1 MTGLSV
7 PTLLAATAVA
17 SFVMAAAL
25 AIVAYRRMAAFLS
38 WAGALAAHGAA
49 YVLFMMRGVVPDLL
63 SIVVANVAL
72 SATFALFATG
82 LAQFQRRRFPP
93 AALWGP
99 AVLVAVVFTAFLY
112 DARVRVIVAGAV
124 FSAQALMIL
133 VALVRHRKVTPG
145 RGQYVLMAGFA
156 MVIVVFAG
164 RIVAALRGPFEMA
177 SILSGSPVQQVS
189 FMVAVLMPMLLAMG
203 LVLMVEERA
212 GAELQEANRKLE
224 ELSVT
229 DALTGLSNRRHFDR
243 LLAAEWSRS
252 ARRGCPFTVLMVDV
266 DHFKR
271 FNDRYGHPAGDDCL
285 ARIAGVL
292 KTFSRR
298 SGDVAARY
306 GGEEFAIVYSDMPS
320 DVAARMAESVR
331 QGVEGLAVPHEDSP
345 FGRVT
350 LSIGVATMAASR
362 DIAAEAVLKRADEA
376 LYEAKA
382 SGRNAVRAAMAALT
396 PDRPPAAGTP
406 PPSR

>member
-38 WAGALAAHGAA
+38 WAGALAAHGVT
-49 YVLFMMRGVVPDLL
+49 YVLFMLRGAIPDLL
-63 SIVVANVAL
+63 SIVVANVGL

-82 LAQFQRRRFPP
+82 LAQFQGRRFPP

-99 AVLVAVVFTAFLY
+99 AVVVAVALTIFL
-112 DARVRVIVAGAV
+112 DNARARVIVVGAV
-124 FSAQALMIL
+124 FAAQALLIL
-133 VALVRHRKVTPG
+133 AALVQHRKVTPG

-156 MVIVVFAG
+156 IVLVVFAG
-164 RIVAALRGPFEMA
+164 RIVAALRGTFDVAM
-177 SILSGSPVQQVS
+177 IFSGTPVEQVS

-212 GAELQEANRKLE
+212 GAELKEANRRLE

-229 DALTGLSNRRHFDR
+229 DALTGLSNRRQFDR
-243 LLAAEWSRS
+243 LLASEWSRA

-266 DHFKR
+266 DNFKR
-271 FNDRYGHPAGDDCL
+271 FNDRYGHLAGDDCL

-292 KTFSRR
+292 KTFTRR

-306 GGEEFAIVYSDMPS
+306 GGEEFAIVYSDMPA
-320 DVAARMAESVR
+320 DVAARMAETVR
-331 QGVEGLAVPHEDSP
+331 QGVEGLAIPHEDSP

-350 LSIGVATMAASR
+350 LSVGVATMAASR

-382 SGRNAVRAAMAALT
+382 SGRNAVRAAMDAGAA
-396 PDRPPAAGTP
+396 
-406 PPSR
+406 

>member
-1 MTGLSV
+1 MELSV

-38 WAGALAAHGAA
+38 WAGALAAHGTT
-49 YVLFMMRGVVPDLL
+49 YVLFMLRGAIPDLL
-63 SIVVANVAL
+63 SIVVANVGL

-82 LAQFQRRRFPP
+82 LAQFQGRRFPP

-99 AVLVAVVFTAFLY
+99 AVVVAVALTIFL
-112 DARVRVIVAGAV
+112 DNARARVIVVGAV
-124 FSAQALMIL
+124 FAAQALLIL
-133 VALVRHRKVTPG
+133 AALVQHRKVTPG

-156 MVIVVFAG
+156 IVLVVFAG
-164 RIVAALRGPFEMA
+164 RIVAALRGTFDVAM
-177 SILSGSPVQQVS
+177 IFSGTPVEQVS

-212 GAELQEANRKLE
+212 GAELKEANRRLE

-243 LLAAEWSRS
+243 LLASEWSRA

-271 FNDRYGHPAGDDCL
+271 FNDRYGHLAGDDCL

-292 KTFSRR
+292 KTFTRR

-306 GGEEFAIVYSDMPS
+306 GGEEFAIVYSDMPA
-320 DVAARMAESVR
+320 DVAARMAETVR
-331 QGVEGLAVPHEDSP
+331 QGVEGLAIPHEDSP

-350 LSIGVATMAASR
+350 LSVGVATMAASR

-382 SGRNAVRAAMAALT
+382 SGRNVVRAARAA
-396 PDRPPAAGTP
+396 DAA
-406 PPSR
+406 

>member
-25 AIVAYRRMAAFLS
+25 AIVAYRRMASFLS
-38 WAGALAAHGAA
+38 WAGALAAHGVT
-49 YVLFMMRGVVPDLL
+49 YVLFMLRGAIPDFL

-72 SATFALFATG
+72 SATFALFAAG
-82 LAQFQRRRFPP
+82 LAQFQGRRFPLV
-93 AALWGP
+93 ALWGP
-99 AVLVAVVFTAFLY
+99 AVVVAVAFAAFLD
-112 DARVRVIVAGAV
+112 DARVRVIVAGVV
-124 FSAQALMIL
+124 FSAQALVIL
-133 VALVRHRKVTPG
+133 VALVQHRKVTPG

-156 MVIVVFAG
+156 LVVLIFAG

-177 SILSGSPVQQVS
+177 SILSGSPVQQAS

-243 LLAAEWSRS
+243 LLASEWSRA

-266 DHFKR
+266 DNFKR
-271 FNDRYGHPAGDDCL
+271 FNDRYGHLTGDECL
-285 ARIAGVL
+285 VRIAGVL
-292 KTFSRR
+292 KTFTRR

-306 GGEEFAIVYSDMPS
+306 GGEEFAIVYSDMPAE
-320 DVAARMAESVR
+320 VAVRMAETVR
-331 QGVEGLAVPHEDSP
+331 QGVEGLAIPHENSP

-350 LSIGVATMAASR
+350 LSVGVATMAASR
-362 DIAAEAVLKRADEA
+362 DIAAEAVLRRADEA

-382 SGRNAVRAAMAALT
+382 SGRNVVRAASAA
-396 PDRPPAAGTP
+396 DAA
-406 PPSR
+406 

>member
-1 MTGLSV
+1 MELSV

-38 WAGALAAHGAA
+38 WAGALAAHGTT
-49 YVLFMMRGVVPDLL
+49 YVLFMLRGAIPDLL
-63 SIVVANVAL
+63 SIVVANMGL
-72 SATFALFATG
+72 SATFALFAAG
-82 LAQFQRRRFPP
+82 LAQFQGRRFPP
-93 AALWGP
+93 IALWGP
-99 AVLVAVVFTAFLY
+99 AVVVAVALTIFL
-112 DARVRVIVAGAV
+112 DNARARVIVVGVV
-124 FSAQALMIL
+124 FAAQALLIL
-133 VALVRHRKVTPG
+133 AALVQHRKVTPG

-156 MVIVVFAG
+156 IVIVVFAG
-164 RIVAALRGPFEMA
+164 RIVAALRGTFDVAM
-177 SILSGSPVQQVS
+177 IFSGTPVEQAS

-212 GAELQEANRKLE
+212 GADLQEANRRLE

-243 LLAAEWSRS
+243 LLASEWSRS
-252 ARRGCPFTVLMVDV
+252 ARRGSPFTVLMVDV

-271 FNDRYGHPAGDDCL
+271 FNDRYGHLAGDDCL

-292 KTFSRR
+292 KAFTRR

-306 GGEEFAIVYSDMPS
+306 GGEEFAIVYPDMAPE
-320 DVAARMAESVR
+320 VAARMAEAVR
-331 QGVEGLAVPHEDSP
+331 QGVEDLGIPHEDSP

-350 LSIGVATMAASR
+350 LSVGVATMPASR
-362 DIAAEAVLKRADEA
+362 DALAEALVRRADEL

-382 SGRNAVRAAMAALT
+382 GGRNAVRSAQV
-396 PDRPPAAGTP
+396 AGNP
-406 PPSR
+406 